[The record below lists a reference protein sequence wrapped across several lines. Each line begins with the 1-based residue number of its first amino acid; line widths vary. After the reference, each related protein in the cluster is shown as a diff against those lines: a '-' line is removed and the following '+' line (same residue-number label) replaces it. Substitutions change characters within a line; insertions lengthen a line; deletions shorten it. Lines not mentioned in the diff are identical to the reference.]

1 MLSVCIY
8 CGKNKSEALDEC
20 GECLRAPNSHND
32 VIYSII
38 MSYSEEEPYL
48 NFIDMDEIE
57 ILREAIIDGSP
68 FKVEQE
74 IFSEAEEAYSAVGSL
89 ESPQALKFF
98 SKISQPVTMIIL
110 LLFIAFMLMGS

>member
-48 NFIDMDEIE
+48 NFIDIDEI
-57 ILREAIIDGSP
+57 
-68 FKVEQE
+68 
-74 IFSEAEEAYSAVGSL
+74 
-89 ESPQALKFF
+89 
-98 SKISQPVTMIIL
+98 
-110 LLFIAFMLMGS
+110 